1 MVESLDI
8 GDTSTILFFDAS
20 SLRLILKGAHSPSH
34 IAAMA

>member
-8 GDTSTILFFDAS
+8 GGTSTILFFDAS
-20 SLRLILKGAHSPSH
+20 SLRLILKAAHKPSY